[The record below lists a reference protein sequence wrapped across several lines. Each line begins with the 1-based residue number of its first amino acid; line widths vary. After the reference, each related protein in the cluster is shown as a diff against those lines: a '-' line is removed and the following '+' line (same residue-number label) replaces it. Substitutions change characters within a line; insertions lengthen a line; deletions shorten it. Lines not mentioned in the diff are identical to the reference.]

1 MSYIFEKTISDIQK
15 LDNSKFVDKII
26 TIRDNKDKIIEVN
39 VYYCVYNGGSIS
51 NNVKRK
57 REEIEN
63 TYSKIV
69 KSYFNH
75 GNGCFNF
82 HFIDCKK
89 LIEQKRKNEE
99 PLKGVKIIIPS
110 FDKNFNPIIETKD
123 GFRGYVASIK
133 ADNIASLVKK
143 YQDSLFEKNV
153 RGWLKYNKKNTD
165 IYTSATS
172 DESEL
177 FWFMNNGIT
186 IIADKI
192 YPDPFNLKWEIENLQ
207 IINGQQTA
215 RMLYEALKNK
225 KLKKILLFCAE
236 FMKQKIQI

>member
-110 FDKNFNPIIETKD
+110 FDKN
-123 GFRGYVASIK
+123 
-133 ADNIASLVKK
+133 
-143 YQDSLFEKNV
+143 
-153 RGWLKYNKKNTD
+153 
-165 IYTSATS
+165 
-172 DESEL
+172 
-177 FWFMNNGIT
+177 
-186 IIADKI
+186 
-192 YPDPFNLKWEIENLQ
+192 LQ
-207 IINGQQTA
+207 KRN
-215 RMLYEALKNK
+215 
-225 KLKKILLFCAE
+225 
-236 FMKQKIQI
+236 